1 MEVTESETIS
11 SAAASPAPSYH
22 LAGCGDHWKVLWRRN
37 FSPMFEGVWSEAS
50 GQDRVRDGEWR
61 SGGQGTNVRA
71 AADCPQSGPA
81 PAAA

>member
-1 MEVTESETIS
+1 MEVEVTESETIS

-37 FSPMFEGVWSEAS
+37 FSPMFEGVE
-50 GQDRVRDGEWR
+50 DVEWR